1 MDSLC
6 FKISS
11 IILGFL
17 LDETKAILQIP
28 LIFDKYLIKT
38 PFVWNIPALLKQ
50 HAQKFELIYVFFRTF
65 QGNKDNI
72 CE

>member
-38 PFVWNIPALLKQ
+38 PFV
-50 HAQKFELIYVFFRTF
+50 
-65 QGNKDNI
+65 
-72 CE
+72 

>member
-17 LDETKAILQIP
+17 LDETKSILQIP

-38 PFVWNIPALLKQ
+38 PFV
-50 HAQKFELIYVFFRTF
+50 
-65 QGNKDNI
+65 
-72 CE
+72 